1 MRMNECE
8 FRFQLIKEHLKSN
21 KFNYAF
27 IAEDAT
33 TSICRIDYDARSNS
47 FIGFSAPLVDG
58 IPQSNY
64 FQTDNFEQ
72 LELWFAEEDKAKFIN
87 LYMLKSIV
95 LSEPP
100 FILAV
105 YGSNNKAKAI
115 EILKRWIF
123 IYSQCLI
130 QGTHVIGFS
139 IDADARFL
147 RAMRLCS
154 RFFAMLPNFNI
165 FKYKDIFQINIPKQ
179 WSWFFMEEQ
188 QILFFMQDGIH
199 IATKFRNRL
208 LSNTAHM
215 RIGSY
220 SIDIQDVFDLIVFE
234 SKIKH
239 NLIKCDV
246 DPKDRQNFASWLRIS
261 SIDVLN
267 LLLKN
272 EKATGTYVYLC
283 LLRSIVA
290 GFVERTTT
298 IQERLFHIWT
308 VVFTCRFWFS
318 WIQYLELENDT
329 NNTETLLDLKKN
341 AFITKPTF
349 WCIEINAHTLLF
361 IVLLVIKNKLPIDA
375 LNTFAFN
382 SQICENTFRIARS
395 MSGSFSSSTNF
406 SVKSFLKRCEKISII
421 NSIKSRG
428 GQIGDYQ
435 FYFPQHHKNQKETYD
450 YSIDRINE
458 LNLTQI
464 DIESIV
470 KNAFEEAQT
479 YVSMVNLSEFLTT
492 KNINTLSSLST
503 FTRKILNRSSSKI
516 VDYTIDNNSSD
527 EDSDEE
533 NLYNLDDISG
543 ISNDEDQFSS
553 NSADE
558 DEEDEENVVV
568 TNVPQT
574 TQKKFNGC
582 RIYDKINPQQS
593 LKYFR
598 IRVGL
603 SYKFIHKQ
611 TACWL
616 LTTDKQRLSSD
627 RLIRVRK

>member
-1 MRMNECE
+1 M
-8 FRFQLIKEHLKSN
+8 
-21 KFNYAF
+21 
-27 IAEDAT
+27 
-33 TSICRIDYDARSNS
+33 
-47 FIGFSAPLVDG
+47 
-58 IPQSNY
+58 
-64 FQTDNFEQ
+64 
-72 LELWFAEEDKAKFIN
+72 
-87 LYMLKSIV
+87 
-95 LSEPP
+95 
-100 FILAV
+100 
-105 YGSNNKAKAI
+105 
-115 EILKRWIF
+115 
-123 IYSQCLI
+123 
-130 QGTHVIGFS
+130 
-139 IDADARFL
+139 
-147 RAMRLCS
+147 
-154 RFFAMLPNFNI
+154 
-165 FKYKDIFQINIPKQ
+165 
-179 WSWFFMEEQ
+179 
-188 QILFFMQDGIH
+188 
-199 IATKFRNRL
+199 
-208 LSNTAHM
+208 
-215 RIGSY
+215 
-220 SIDIQDVFDLIVFE
+220 
-234 SKIKH
+234 
-239 NLIKCDV
+239 
-246 DPKDRQNFASWLRIS
+246 
-261 SIDVLN
+261 
-267 LLLKN
+267 
-272 EKATGTYVYLC
+272 
-283 LLRSIVA
+283 
-290 GFVERTTT
+290 
-298 IQERLFHIWT
+298 
-308 VVFTCRFWFS
+308 
-318 WIQYLELENDT
+318 
-329 NNTETLLDLKKN
+329 DLKKN

-421 NSIKSRG
+421 NSIKGRG

-435 FYFPQHHKNQKETYD
+435 FYFPQHHKNQKETCD

-479 YVSMVNLSEFLTT
+479 YVSMVNLTEFLTT

-558 DEEDEENVVV
+558 DEEDEENVIV
-568 TNVPQT
+568 TNVPQA

-593 LKYFR
+593 MKYFR
-598 IRVGL
+598 ICVGS